1 MPGPDLRALAEN
13 VRVLGGAALTAN
25 YQNVG
30 TPTTHPVR
38 IISVKNTTDT
48 TVEISWDGGAITV
61 FRLPPNSI
69 DTIDLTTNDK
79 GSEKSGG
86 IYLRTGSQFQARHI
100 GVGTQTGEVIIQC
113 FYA

>member
-1 MPGPDLRALAEN
+1 MPGPDIRALAEN
-13 VRVLGGAALTAN
+13 VRTLAGGALTGN

-30 TPTTHPVR
+30 AVTANPIR
-38 IISVKNTTDT
+38 IISVKNTTDV
-48 TVEISWDGGAITV
+48 TVEISWDGGTTTV

-69 DTIDLTTNDK
+69 DTIDLTSNDK

-86 IYLRTGSQFQARHI
+86 IYLKSTSQFQARHI
-100 GVGTQTGEVIIQC
+100 GVATQAGEIIIQC